1 MKILSNK
8 IEFPTVEEAS
18 NEGLLAIG
26 GDLSP
31 ERLILAYKSGI
42 FPWFEE
48 GQPILWWSPDP
59 RFVLFP
65 DKLKVS
71 KSMKQALKKT
81 NLRVTRNEAF
91 EKVIDACS
99 AVRRSGQNGTWLTVD
114 MKHAYIELHNLGYAI
129 SVEVWDENEL
139 VGGLYGIDI
148 GNKIFCGESMF
159 TKVSNASKIGFVTFI
174 QETNY
179 KLIDCQ
185 VFTEHLES
193 LGAENISRNEFI
205 NIISH

>member
-8 IEFPTVEEAS
+8 IEFPSVEEAS
-18 NEGLLAIG
+18 KDGLLAIG
-26 GDLSP
+26 GDLNSK
-31 ERLILAYKSGI
+31 RLILAYKSGI

-65 DKLKVS
+65 GKLKVS
-71 KSMKQALKKT
+71 KSMKQILKKI
-81 NLRVTRNEAF
+81 NLRVTRNKAF
-91 EKVIDACS
+91 ESVIDSCS
-99 AVRRSGQNGTWLTVD
+99 DARRSGQTGTWITKD
-114 MKHAYIELHNLGYAI
+114 MKQAYMELHNLGYAI
-129 SVEVWDENEL
+129 SIEVWDENEL

-159 TKVSNASKIGFVTFI
+159 TKVSNASKIGFITFI
-174 QETNY
+174 QESNY